1 MSNFIDGKRVCRQHD
16 QVGEFAGLQRASVL
30 FREAWS
36 DGIIDK
42 QKSGRAFAA
51 SALQS
56 TG

>member
-42 QKSGRAFAA
+42 QKSGRALAA

-56 TG
+56 TS